1 MEITGKSVVVDT
13 NIWIYFLNKDS
24 PYHKKARGKVADL
37 LGMDYSI
44 FVTTQIIREIFV
56 VLTKGELVEKPVE
69 VKKALTKVSEILESV
84 NIIYENNESLEIL
97 TGLIAKY
104 KLKGKKIHD
113 ANVVAVALANNIKHI
128 FTNNVDDFKF
138 FTEVKILTF

>member
-1 MEITGKSVVVDT
+1 MKITGKSVVVDT

-24 PYHKKARGKVADL
+24 PYHKKTREKVADL
-37 LGMDYSI
+37 LGMDYAI

-56 VLTKGELVEKPVE
+56 VLTKDDLVEKPVE
-69 VKKALTKVSEILESV
+69 VKKALTKVNEILESV
-84 NIIYENNESLEIL
+84 NIIYENNESLKIL

-138 FTEVKILTF
+138 FTEVKIFTL